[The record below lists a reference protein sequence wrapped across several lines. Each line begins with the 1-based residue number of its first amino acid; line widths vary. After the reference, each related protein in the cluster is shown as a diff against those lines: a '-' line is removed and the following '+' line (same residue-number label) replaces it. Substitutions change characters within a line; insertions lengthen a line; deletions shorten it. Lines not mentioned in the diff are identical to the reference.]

1 MENTNRTET
10 LSRLKASSNMS
21 VAILLVLVL
30 AVAVTLL
37 SDRHYFRWDL
47 TASGEHTLSDKTL
60 QALKTIH
67 EPVKAIAFVKEP
79 SEEESLVKKLL
90 ASYAYHLK
98 DLSFELVDPDR
109 NPALTRQYD
118 IRQLNTVIL
127 QGFGQTQTVKTP
139 DEEGLT
145 NALVRLSRGKTEKVY
160 WVMGHGERPFKSTA
174 QESLSSIHQNL
185 SNQNY
190 EFEELAL
197 AQKDIPS
204 DAALVVVAAPEK
216 DFFPEEVASLK
227 RFLNKGGSLLIF
239 LEPYQDAGLKDFL
252 SGYGVVVSSDIVV
265 DKMSRVMGGD
275 FLLPMIVSYGDHEIT
290 RNFRLLSFF
299 SLARSV
305 ELDKGVKK
313 KGLTLT
319 NLALTSPESWSEM
332 DRDALNQGKARL
344 DGEDRQGPI
353 SLAVMVEL
361 DPKEVEAEEGGK
373 EEDKITGEGKL
384 AVFGDADFASNKFV
398 SLAGN
403 NELIV
408 NTMNYLVGRKD
419 LITIPEKERPADHLM
434 LTRNQGLMLFWIP
447 VVAIPL
453 LVIVLGV
460 AVWRKRRSR

>member
-1 MENTNRTET
+1 MEKTNRTMT
-10 LSRLKASSNMS
+10 LFRLKASSNMT
-21 VAILLVLVL
+21 VAILLILVL

-37 SDRHYFRWDL
+37 SERHYFRWDV

-60 QALKTIH
+60 QALKTIQ

-79 SEEESLVKKLL
+79 SEEASNVKKLL
-90 ASYAYHLK
+90 ASYEYHLK
-98 DLSFELVDPDR
+98 GLSFEMVDPDR

-118 IRQLNTVIL
+118 IKALNTVIL
-127 QGFGQTQTVKTP
+127 EGFGQSQTVKTP
-139 DEEGLT
+139 DEESLT
-145 NALVRLSRGKTEKVY
+145 NALVRLSKGRTEKVY

-174 QESLSSIHQNL
+174 QESLASIHQNL

-190 EFEELAL
+190 EFEELTL

-216 DFFPEEVASLK
+216 NLFPEEVASLK

-239 LEPYQDAGLKDFL
+239 LEPYQDGGLKEFL
-252 SGYGVVVSSDIVV
+252 REYGVVMSSDMVV

-275 FLLPMIVSYGDHEIT
+275 FLLPMIVTYGNHEIT
-290 RNFRLLSFF
+290 KNFRLLSFF

-305 ELDKGVKK
+305 EVDKGVKK

-319 NLALTSPESWSEM
+319 NLALTSQESWSET

-344 DGEDRQGPI
+344 DAEDRQGPL
-353 SLAVMVEL
+353 SLAVIVEL
-361 DPKEVEAEEGGK
+361 DPKEAKGEEGK

-403 NELIV
+403 SELMI

-434 LTRNQGLMLFWIP
+434 LSRNQGLMLFWIP
-447 VVAIPL
+447 VVGIPL

-460 AVWRKRRSR
+460 VVWRKRRSR

>member
-1 MENTNRTET
+1 MT
-10 LSRLKASSNMS
+10 LFRLKASSNMT
-21 VAILLVLVL
+21 VAILLILVL

-37 SDRHYFRWDL
+37 SDRHYFRWDV

-60 QALKTIH
+60 QALKTIQ

-79 SEEESLVKKLL
+79 SEEASNVKKLL
-90 ASYAYHLK
+90 ASYEYHLK
-98 DLSFELVDPDR
+98 GLSFEMVDPDR

-118 IRQLNTVIL
+118 IKALNTVIL
-127 QGFGQTQTVKTP
+127 EGFGQSQTVKTP
-139 DEEGLT
+139 DEESLT
-145 NALVRLSRGKTEKVY
+145 NALVRLSKGRTEKVY

-174 QESLSSIHQNL
+174 QESLASIHQNL

-190 EFEELAL
+190 EFEELTL

-216 DFFPEEVASLK
+216 NLFPEEVASLK

-239 LEPYQDAGLKDFL
+239 LEPYQDGGLKEFL
-252 SGYGVVVSSDIVV
+252 REYGVVMSSDMVV

-275 FLLPMIVSYGDHEIT
+275 FLLPMIVTYGNHEIT
-290 RNFRLLSFF
+290 KNFRLLSFF

-305 ELDKGVKK
+305 EVDKGVKK

-319 NLALTSPESWSEM
+319 NLALTSQESWSET
-332 DRDALNQGKARL
+332 DRNALNQGKARL
-344 DGEDRQGPI
+344 DAEDRQGPL
-353 SLAVMVEL
+353 SLAVIVEL
-361 DPKEVEAEEGGK
+361 DPKEAKGEEGK

-403 NELIV
+403 SELMI

-434 LTRNQGLMLFWIP
+434 LSRNQGLMLFWIP
-447 VVAIPL
+447 VVGIPL

-460 AVWRKRRSR
+460 VVWRKRRSR

>member
-1 MENTNRTET
+1 MEKTNRTMT
-10 LSRLKASSNMS
+10 LFRLKASSNMT
-21 VAILLVLVL
+21 VAILLILVL

-37 SDRHYFRWDL
+37 SDRHYFRWDV

-60 QALKTIH
+60 QALKTIQ

-79 SEEESLVKKLL
+79 SEEASNVKKLL
-90 ASYAYHLK
+90 ASYEYH
-98 DLSFELVDPDR
+98 
-109 NPALTRQYD
+109 ALTRQYD
-118 IRQLNTVIL
+118 IKALNTVIL
-127 QGFGQTQTVKTP
+127 EGFGQSQTVKTP
-139 DEEGLT
+139 DEESLT
-145 NALVRLSRGKTEKVY
+145 NALVRLSKGRTEKVY

-174 QESLSSIHQNL
+174 QESLASIHQNL

-190 EFEELAL
+190 EFEELTL

-216 DFFPEEVASLK
+216 NLFPEEVASLK

-239 LEPYQDAGLKDFL
+239 LEPYQDGGLKEFL
-252 SGYGVVVSSDIVV
+252 REYGVVMSSDMVV

-275 FLLPMIVSYGDHEIT
+275 FLLPMIVTYGNHEIT
-290 RNFRLLSFF
+290 KNFRLLSFF

-305 ELDKGVKK
+305 EVDKGVKK

-319 NLALTSPESWSEM
+319 NLALTSQESWSET

-344 DGEDRQGPI
+344 DAEDRQGPL
-353 SLAVMVEL
+353 SLAVIVEL
-361 DPKEVEAEEGGK
+361 DPKEAKGEEGK

-403 NELIV
+403 SELMI

-434 LTRNQGLMLFWIP
+434 LSRNQGLMLFWIP
-447 VVAIPL
+447 VVGIPL

-460 AVWRKRRSR
+460 VVWRKRRSR

>member
-1 MENTNRTET
+1 MEKTNRTMT
-10 LSRLKASSNMS
+10 LFRLKASSNMT
-21 VAILLVLVL
+21 VAILLILVL
-30 AVAVTLL
+30 AVAITLL
-37 SDRHYFRWDL
+37 SDRHYFRWDV

-60 QALKTIH
+60 QALKTIQ

-79 SEEESLVKKLL
+79 SEEASNVKKLL
-90 ASYAYHLK
+90 AAYEYHLK
-98 DLSFELVDPDR
+98 GLSFEMVDPDR

-118 IRQLNTVIL
+118 IKALNTVIL
-127 QGFGQTQTVKTP
+127 EGFGQSQTVKTP
-139 DEEGLT
+139 DEESLT
-145 NALVRLSRGKTEKVY
+145 NALVRLSKGRTEKVY

-174 QESLSSIHQNL
+174 PESLTSIHQNL

-190 EFEELAL
+190 EFEELTL

-216 DFFPEEVASLK
+216 NLFPEEVASLK
-227 RFLNKGGSLLIF
+227 RFLNKGGSLLVF
-239 LEPYQDAGLKDFL
+239 LEPYQDAGLKEFL
-252 SGYGVVVSSDIVV
+252 REYGVVMSSDIVV

-275 FLLPMIVSYGDHEIT
+275 FLLPMIVSYGNHEIT

-305 ELDKGVKK
+305 ELDKEVKK

-319 NLALTSPESWSEM
+319 NLALTSQESWAET

-344 DGEDRQGPI
+344 DAEDRQGPL
-353 SLAVMVEL
+353 SLAVIVEL
-361 DPKEVEAEEGGK
+361 DPKETKGEEGK

-403 NELIV
+403 SELMI

-447 VVAIPL
+447 VVVIPL
-453 LVIVLGV
+453 LVIVLGMV
-460 AVWRKRRSR
+460 VWRKRRSR

>member
-1 MENTNRTET
+1 MEKTNRTMT
-10 LSRLKASSNMS
+10 LFRLKASSNMT
-21 VAILLVLVL
+21 VAILLILVL

-37 SDRHYFRWDL
+37 SDRHYFRWDV

-60 QALKTIH
+60 QALKTIQ

-79 SEEESLVKKLL
+79 SEEASNVKKLL
-90 ASYAYHLK
+90 ASYEYHLK
-98 DLSFELVDPDR
+98 GLSFEMVDPDR

-118 IRQLNTVIL
+118 IKALNTLIL
-127 QGFGQTQTVKTP
+127 EGFGQSQTVKTP
-139 DEEGLT
+139 DEESLT
-145 NALVRLSRGKTEKVY
+145 NALVRLSKGRTEKVY

-174 QESLSSIHQNL
+174 QESLASIHQNL

-190 EFEELAL
+190 EFEELTL

-216 DFFPEEVASLK
+216 NLFPEEVASLK

-239 LEPYQDAGLKDFL
+239 LEPYQDGGLKEFL
-252 SGYGVVVSSDIVV
+252 REYGVVMSSDMVV

-275 FLLPMIVSYGDHEIT
+275 FLLPMIVTYGNHEIT
-290 RNFRLLSFF
+290 KNFRLLSFF

-305 ELDKGVKK
+305 EVDQGVKK

-319 NLALTSPESWSEM
+319 NLALTSQESWSET

-344 DGEDRQGPI
+344 DAEDRQGPL
-353 SLAVMVEL
+353 SLAVIVEL
-361 DPKEVEAEEGGK
+361 DPKEAKGEEGK

-403 NELIV
+403 SELMI

-419 LITIPEKERPADHLM
+419 LITIPEKDRPADHLM
-434 LTRNQGLMLFWIP
+434 LSRNQGLMLFWIP
-447 VVAIPL
+447 VVVIPL

-460 AVWRKRRSR
+460 VVWRKRRSR

>member
-1 MENTNRTET
+1 MT
-10 LSRLKASSNMS
+10 LFRLKASSNMT
-21 VAILLVLVL
+21 VAILLILVL

-37 SDRHYFRWDL
+37 SDRHYFRWDV

-60 QALKTIH
+60 QALKTIQ

-79 SEEESLVKKLL
+79 SEEASNVKKLL
-90 ASYAYHLK
+90 ASYEYHLK
-98 DLSFELVDPDR
+98 GLSFEMVDPDR

-118 IRQLNTVIL
+118 IKALNTVIL
-127 QGFGQTQTVKTP
+127 EGFGQSQTVKTP
-139 DEEGLT
+139 DEESLT
-145 NALVRLSRGKTEKVY
+145 NALVRLSKGRTEKVY

-174 QESLSSIHQNL
+174 QESLASIHQNL

-190 EFEELAL
+190 EFEELTL

-216 DFFPEEVASLK
+216 NLFPEEVASLK

-239 LEPYQDAGLKDFL
+239 LEPYQDGGLKEFL
-252 SGYGVVVSSDIVV
+252 REYGVVMSSDMVV

-275 FLLPMIVSYGDHEIT
+275 FLLPMIVTYGNHEIT
-290 RNFRLLSFF
+290 KNFRLLSFF

-305 ELDKGVKK
+305 EVDKGVKK

-319 NLALTSPESWSEM
+319 NLALTSQESWSET

-344 DGEDRQGPI
+344 DAEDRQGPL
-353 SLAVMVEL
+353 SLAVIVEL
-361 DPKEVEAEEGGK
+361 DPKEAKGEEGK

-403 NELIV
+403 SELMI

-434 LTRNQGLMLFWIP
+434 LSRNQGLMLFWIP
-447 VVAIPL
+447 VVGIPL

-460 AVWRKRRSR
+460 VVWRKRRSR

>member
-1 MENTNRTET
+1 MEKTNRTMT
-10 LSRLKASSNMS
+10 LFRLKASSNMT

-30 AVAVTLL
+30 AVAITLL
-37 SDRHYFRWDL
+37 SDRHYFRWDV

-60 QALKTIH
+60 QALKTIQ

-79 SEEESLVKKLL
+79 SEEASNVKKLL
-90 ASYAYHLK
+90 GAYEYHLK
-98 DLSFELVDPDR
+98 GLSFEMVDPDR

-118 IRQLNTVIL
+118 IKALNTVIL
-127 QGFGQTQTVKTP
+127 EGFGQSQTVKTP
-139 DEEGLT
+139 DEESLT
-145 NALVRLSRGKTEKVY
+145 NALVRLSKGRTEKVY

-174 QESLSSIHQNL
+174 PESLTSIHQNL

-190 EFEELAL
+190 EFEELTL

-216 DFFPEEVASLK
+216 NLFPEEVASLK
-227 RFLNKGGSLLIF
+227 RFLNKGGSLLVF
-239 LEPYQDAGLKDFL
+239 LEPYQDAGLKEFL
-252 SGYGVVVSSDIVV
+252 REYGVVMSSDIVV

-275 FLLPMIVSYGDHEIT
+275 FLLPMIVSYGNHDIT

-305 ELDKGVKK
+305 ELDKEVKK

-319 NLALTSPESWSEM
+319 NLALTSQESWAET

-344 DGEDRQGPI
+344 DAEDRQGPL
-353 SLAVMVEL
+353 SLAVIVEL
-361 DPKEVEAEEGGK
+361 DPKEAK

-403 NELIV
+403 SELMI

-419 LITIPEKERPADHLM
+419 LITIPEKESPADHLM

-447 VVAIPL
+447 VVVIPL
-453 LVIVLGV
+453 LVIVLGMV
-460 AVWRKRRSR
+460 VWRKRRSR

>member
-1 MENTNRTET
+1 MEKTNRTRT
-10 LSRLKASSNMS
+10 LLRLKASSNMTA
-21 VAILLVLVL
+21 AILLILVL
-30 AVAVTLL
+30 AVAITLL

-60 QALKTIH
+60 QALKTIQ
-67 EPVKAIAFVKEP
+67 EPVKVLAFVKEP
-79 SEEESLVKKLL
+79 SEEASNVKKLL
-90 ASYAYHLK
+90 AAYEYHLK
-98 DLSFELVDPDR
+98 GLSFEMVDPDR
-109 NPALTRQYD
+109 NPALTKQYN
-118 IRQLNTVIL
+118 IQALNTVIL
-127 QGFGQTQTVKTP
+127 EGFGRSQTVKTP
-139 DEEGLT
+139 DEESLT
-145 NALVRLSRGKTEKVY
+145 NALVRLSKSRTEKVY

-174 QESLSSIHQNL
+174 PESLASIHQNL
-185 SNQNY
+185 SNQNF
-190 EFEELAL
+190 EFVELTL

-204 DAALVVVAAPEK
+204 DAALAVVAAPEK
-216 DFFPEEVASLK
+216 NLFPEEVASLK
-227 RFLNKGGSLLIF
+227 RFLNQGGSLLVF
-239 LEPYQDAGLKDFL
+239 LEPYKDGGLKEFL
-252 SGYGVVVSSDIVV
+252 REYGVVMSSDVVV

-299 SLARSV
+299 SMARSV
-305 ELDKGVKK
+305 ELDKDVKK

-319 NLALTSPESWSEM
+319 NLALTSQESWAET

-344 DGEDRQGPI
+344 DGEDRQGPL
-353 SLAVMVEL
+353 SLAVIVEL
-361 DPKEVEAEEGGK
+361 NPNEAKGEEGK
-373 EEDKITGEGKL
+373 EKDKITGEGKL

-403 NELIV
+403 SELMI

-447 VVAIPL
+447 VVVIPL

-460 AVWRKRRSR
+460 VVWRKRRSR

>member
-1 MENTNRTET
+1 MEKTNRTMT
-10 LSRLKASSNMS
+10 LFRLKASSNMT
-21 VAILLVLVL
+21 VAILLILVL

-37 SDRHYFRWDL
+37 SDRHYFRWDV

-60 QALKTIH
+60 QALKTIQ

-79 SEEESLVKKLL
+79 SEEASNVKKLL
-90 ASYAYHLK
+90 ASYEYHLK
-98 DLSFELVDPDR
+98 GLSFEMVDPDR

-118 IRQLNTVIL
+118 IKALNTVIL
-127 QGFGQTQTVKTP
+127 EGFGQSQTVKTP
-139 DEEGLT
+139 DEESLT
-145 NALVRLSRGKTEKVY
+145 NALVRLSKGRTEKVY

-174 QESLSSIHQNL
+174 QESLASIHQNL

-190 EFEELAL
+190 EFEELTL

-216 DFFPEEVASLK
+216 NLFPEEVASLK

-239 LEPYQDAGLKDFL
+239 LEPYQDGGLKEFL
-252 SGYGVVVSSDIVV
+252 REYGVIMSSDMVV

-275 FLLPMIVSYGDHEIT
+275 FLLPMIVTYGNHEIT
-290 RNFRLLSFF
+290 KNFRLLSFF

-305 ELDKGVKK
+305 EVDKGVKK

-319 NLALTSPESWSEM
+319 NLALTSQESWSET

-344 DGEDRQGPI
+344 DAEDRQGPL
-353 SLAVMVEL
+353 SLAVIVEL
-361 DPKEVEAEEGGK
+361 DPKEAKGEEGK

-403 NELIV
+403 SELMI

-434 LTRNQGLMLFWIP
+434 LSRNQGLMLFWIP
-447 VVAIPL
+447 VVGIPL

>member
-1 MENTNRTET
+1 MEKSNRTMT
-10 LSRLKASSNMS
+10 LFRLKASSNMT
-21 VAILLVLVL
+21 VAILLILVL
-30 AVAVTLL
+30 ALAITLL
-37 SDRHYFRWDL
+37 SDRHYFRWDV
-47 TASGEHTLSDKTL
+47 TASGEHTLSDQTL
-60 QALKTIH
+60 QALKTIQ

-79 SEEESLVKKLL
+79 SEEASNVKKLL
-90 ASYAYHLK
+90 ASYEYHLK
-98 DLSFELVDPDR
+98 GLSFEMVDPDR

-118 IRQLNTVIL
+118 IKALNTVIIE
-127 QGFGQTQTVKTP
+127 GFGQSQTVKTP
-139 DEEGLT
+139 NEESLT
-145 NALVRLSRGKTEKVY
+145 NALVRLSKGRTEKVY
-160 WVMGHGERPFKSTA
+160 WVMGHGERPFKSEA
-174 QESLSSIHQNL
+174 PESLASIHQNL

-190 EFEELAL
+190 DFEELTL

-216 DFFPEEVASLK
+216 NLFPEEVASLK
-227 RFLNKGGSLLIF
+227 RFLNKGGSLLVF
-239 LEPYQDAGLKDFL
+239 LEPYQDAGLKEFL
-252 SGYGVVVSSDIVV
+252 REYGVVMSSDIVV
-265 DKMSRVMGGD
+265 DKMSRVLGGD
-275 FLLPMIVSYGDHEIT
+275 FLLPMIVSYGNHEIT

-305 ELDKGVKK
+305 ELDKEVKK

-319 NLALTSPESWSEM
+319 NLALTSQESWAET

-344 DGEDRQGPI
+344 DAEDRQGPL
-353 SLAVMVEL
+353 SLAVIVEL
-361 DPKEVEAEEGGK
+361 DPKEAKGEEGK

-403 NELIV
+403 SELMI

-447 VVAIPL
+447 VVVIPL
-453 LVIVLGV
+453 LVIVLGMG
-460 AVWRKRRSR
+460 VWRKGRSR

>member
-1 MENTNRTET
+1 MEKTNRTRT
-10 LSRLKASSNMS
+10 LLRLKASSNMTA
-21 VAILLVLVL
+21 AILLILVL
-30 AVAVTLL
+30 AVAITLL

-60 QALKTIH
+60 QALKTIQ
-67 EPVKAIAFVKEP
+67 EPVKVLAFVKEP
-79 SEEESLVKKLL
+79 SEEASNVKKLL
-90 ASYAYHLK
+90 AAYEYHLK
-98 DLSFELVDPDR
+98 GLSFEMVDPDR
-109 NPALTRQYD
+109 NPALTKQYN
-118 IRQLNTVIL
+118 IQALNTVIL
-127 QGFGQTQTVKTP
+127 EGFGRSQTVKTP
-139 DEEGLT
+139 DEESLT
-145 NALVRLSRGKTEKVY
+145 NALVRLSKSRTEKVY

-174 QESLSSIHQNL
+174 PESLASIHQNL
-185 SNQNY
+185 SNQNF
-190 EFEELAL
+190 EFVELTL

-204 DAALVVVAAPEK
+204 DAALAVVAAPEK
-216 DFFPEEVASLK
+216 NLFPEEVASLK
-227 RFLNKGGSLLIF
+227 RFLNQGGSLLVF
-239 LEPYQDAGLKDFL
+239 LEPYQDGGLKEFL
-252 SGYGVVVSSDIVV
+252 REYGVVMSSDVVV

-299 SLARSV
+299 SMARSV
-305 ELDKGVKK
+305 ELDKDVKK

-319 NLALTSPESWSEM
+319 NLALTSQESWAET

-344 DGEDRQGPI
+344 DGEDRQGPL
-353 SLAVMVEL
+353 SLAVIVEL
-361 DPKEVEAEEGGK
+361 NPNEAKGEEGK
-373 EEDKITGEGKL
+373 EKDKITGEGKL

-403 NELIV
+403 SELMI

-447 VVAIPL
+447 VVVIPL

-460 AVWRKRRSR
+460 VVWRKRRSR

>member
-1 MENTNRTET
+1 MEKTNRTMT
-10 LSRLKASSNMS
+10 LFRLKASSNMT
-21 VAILLVLVL
+21 VAILLILVL

-37 SDRHYFRWDL
+37 SDRHYFRWDV

-60 QALKTIH
+60 QALKTIQ

-79 SEEESLVKKLL
+79 SEEASNVKKLL
-90 ASYAYHLK
+90 ASYEYHLK
-98 DLSFELVDPDR
+98 GLSFEMVDPDR

-118 IRQLNTVIL
+118 IKALNTVIL
-127 QGFGQTQTVKTP
+127 EGFGQSQTVKTP
-139 DEEGLT
+139 DEESLT
-145 NALVRLSRGKTEKVY
+145 NALVRLSKGRTEKVY

-174 QESLSSIHQNL
+174 QESLASIHQNL

-190 EFEELAL
+190 EFEELTL

-216 DFFPEEVASLK
+216 NLFPEEVASLK
-227 RFLNKGGSLLIF
+227 RFLNKGGSLLVF
-239 LEPYQDAGLKDFL
+239 LEPYQDAGLKQFL
-252 SGYGVVVSSDIVV
+252 REYGVVMSSDMVV

-275 FLLPMIVSYGDHEIT
+275 FLLPMIVTYGNHEIT
-290 RNFRLLSFF
+290 KNFRLLSFF

-305 ELDKGVKK
+305 EVDKGVKK

-319 NLALTSPESWSEM
+319 NLALTSQESWSET

-344 DGEDRQGPI
+344 DAEDRQGPL
-353 SLAVMVEL
+353 SLAVIVEL
-361 DPKEVEAEEGGK
+361 DPKEAKGEEGK

-403 NELIV
+403 SELMI

-434 LTRNQGLMLFWIP
+434 LSRNQGLMLFWIP
-447 VVAIPL
+447 VVGIPL

-460 AVWRKRRSR
+460 VVWRKRRSR